1 MALTKQEQKVIA
13 LLEKE
18 GPLCTGE
25 IRDSIELDT
34 MGTMG
39 TIVLLQDLVKRG
51 LIKDL
56 GTDDGDNEYD
66 SI

>member
-34 MGTMG
+34 MGT
-39 TIVLLQDLVKRG
+39 IVLLQDLVKRG